1 MLFKNVSVAER
12 RDRIL
17 NGNVLSTLIQ
27 LSIPTIFM
35 AVVGSF
41 IPMLDGIFLNRNAS
55 SVVAGAVGMSASVIN
70 IITGLSAGL
79 SVATVSIIGQLNG
92 LGDTQRIKKFA
103 SQIMNA
109 GIIFGLLLAPLTFVG
124 ASILMNQAEEALRA
138 PIWNYLSLY
147 TAVIPMLFLASIY
160 NAIKE
165 ATGQPESTFYR
176 MFILLS
182 LKICFNS
189 LFLVKLGL
197 QEKGAAMASIASYCF
212 ITLWMYYDLYLN
224 PKNEIKLSFKEG
236 KLTKEALKPIL
247 HLGLP
252 SMANSVL
259 INIGFFLINMEIL
272 KYGALVVNAQSIA
285 SNLNAL
291 TFTLPSAISS
301 TVTTMISMNIG
312 IGHVR
317 QSKRI
322 YFIACC
328 VSACLSL
335 ITIIGIFFL
344 NEPLIRLFRNDAD
357 ILAIAKQALNIYTLS
372 VLPFGIFMIT
382 QGTFIAFGRTKIPL
396 FTGFLRI
403 WLLRYLFILFTEET
417 LGLSSIF
424 YGNLFSNSVAVLVIL
439 IWLFFTKWE
448 SVLSS
453 EILAPSEAMQIN
465 AEESLEAWAEQSKN
479 TPVILQDK

>member
-35 AVVGSF
+35 AVVGSL

-70 IITGLSAGL
+70 IIIGLSAGL
-79 SVATVSIIGQLNG
+79 SVATVSVIGQLNG
-92 LGDTQRIKKFA
+92 LGDTQKIKKFA

-109 GIIFGLLLAPLTFVG
+109 GIVFGFGLAPLTFVG
-124 ASILMNQAEEALRA
+124 ASILMRQAEEALRQ

-147 TAVIPMLFLASIY
+147 TCVIPMLFLASIY

-176 MFILLS
+176 MIILLS
-182 LKICFNS
+182 LKICFNTI
-189 LFLVKLGL
+189 FLVKFSMG
-197 QEKGAAMASIASYCF
+197 EKGASLASICSYIF

-224 PKNEIKLSFKEG
+224 PKNEIRLSFKEG
-236 KLTKEALKPIL
+236 KLNKEALKPIIQ
-247 HLGLP
+247 LGLP

-291 TFTLPSAISS
+291 TFTIPSAISS

-322 YFIACC
+322 YFIACL
-328 VSACLSL
+328 VSIGLSI
-335 ITIIGIFFL
+335 ITITGILIF
-344 NEPLIRLFRNDAD
+344 NKPLILLFRNDPD
-357 ILAIAKQALNIYTLS
+357 ILEISQQALNIYTYAI
-372 VLPFGIFMIT
+372 LPFGLFMIT

-403 WLLRYLFILFTEET
+403 WFLRYLFILATDEI
-417 LGLSSIF
+417 LGLSSVF
-424 YGNLFSNSVAVLVIL
+424 YATLFSNSVACIIILV
-439 IWLFFTKWE
+439 WLSFTKWE
-448 SVLSS
+448 SVLTAQILSDS
-453 EILAPSEAMQIN
+453 EEKRYLSFEEWVEKHKKAPIV
-465 AEESLEAWAEQSKN
+465 LHHK
-479 TPVILQDK
+479 